1 MGRMQ
6 NMQYDYLDDRY
17 QNITILGNEEKKSTY
32 LVKDTVTAQI
42 LVKKYLQVENAEI
55 YRSLGRLKSFH
66 LAQILHVAEK
76 EDKALVIMEY
86 VGGRTIAQCM
96 EEVGVFSEKAVL
108 CYIEQLVRGLVEIHQ
123 KGIIHRDIN
132 PKNVLISTDGVIKL
146 LDFDIGRRFNESKS
160 SDTMI
165 LGTVGY
171 AAPEQFGF
179 TQSDRRTDVYAIGVL
194 MNVMLT
200 GKLPKEELYSKGR
213 VGYIIRTCI
222 QMDPEK
228 RYQSAEGILWEIEL
242 LCRSQGERS
251 VIENRLKKKEGEDN
265 KASII
270 PGFRTGKL
278 WKKIIAVTYYLM
290 MGIFS
295 VSMIAESARTPLA
308 AALEFMAIL
317 TYAWL
322 AAFLPLNFLDWM
334 GRMPVIRNLK
344 KGGRVLLGIL
354 LWVVLFYFGVI
365 LENYVRMDMLG
376 IAPAAK

>member
-1 MGRMQ
+1 MQ
-6 NMQYDYLDDRY
+6 NIQYDYLDDRY
-17 QNITILGNEEKKSTY
+17 QNLSILGSEEKKTTY
-32 LVKDTVTAQI
+32 LVKDTVTGQI
-42 LVKKYLQVENAEI
+42 FVKKYLQVENADI
-55 YRSLGRLKSFH
+55 YRNLGSLENSH
-66 LAQILHVAEK
+66 LVQILHVAEK

-86 VGGRTIAQCM
+86 VSGRTIAQYL

-108 CYIEQLVRGLVEIHQ
+108 CYIEQLVRGLVGIHQ

-146 LDFDIGRRFNESKS
+146 LDFDIGRHFNESKS
-160 SDTMI
+160 RDTMI

-179 TQSDRRTDVYAIGVL
+179 TQSDRRTDVYAVGVL

-242 LCRSQGERS
+242 LYTSQGERS
-251 VIENRLKKKEGEDN
+251 AMESRQEKKDGEDD
-265 KASII
+265 KGSII

-308 AALEFMAIL
+308 VTLEFVAIL

-322 AAFLPLNFLDWM
+322 AAFLPLNFLNWM
-334 GRMPVIRNLK
+334 GRVPVVRNFK
-344 KGGRVLLGIL
+344 KGGRILLGIL
-354 LWVVLFYFGVI
+354 LWVVLFYFGVM
-365 LENYVRMDMLG
+365 LENYVRLDMLG
-376 IAPAAK
+376 IAQTVK